1 MNKQLFRQSLPFVVD
16 LYQVVDLRD
25 GGRDEERED
34 ECCDVPCLM
43 RISKFS
49 DEGEV
54 RVVFPSKED

>member
-1 MNKQLFRQSLPFVVD
+1 MVD